1 MGEQSKDLDV
11 AIIGGGPTG
20 LSACLEISRCLGS
33 ECKAVI
39 IENDSELGGIPRTC
53 NIFFGMRD
61 LRRLYTGATYA
72 NRLSQSVRNSTV
84 SIHTDSTVLKI
95 IPGNGTEKHTI
106 EVLSPSGIEVYHCPY
121 ILLATGCY
129 EAPRAMRVIPGP
141 RQSGVFTTG
150 SLQEI
155 VHERGEKPGNRAVI
169 LGSEHVA
176 FSSAITLKKAGVSIV
191 GLVEEGTFVNTYSWI
206 AKAMSAVY
214 RFPIYTETSVE
225 SIIGTDNVEGVALM
239 NNRTKRRFTVPC
251 DTVIM
256 TGKLRSYSPLID
268 NTAITMDVS
277 TAGPM
282 VDNRFMTSVPGIFA
296 AGNVLR
302 GADMHDLCAI
312 EGREAAQRIIQLIKG
327 KDEVTIDEY
336 THLRAEF
343 PVRHI
348 VPQKISIRELD
359 NTKVNGHRI
368 CVSMQLAYTIP
379 NPTLEAWSGN
389 ELIWSRTFSKLIGN
403 NRVVLPLH
411 TFKWDHKAIKHDI
424 VVKLKDPTS

>member
-20 LSACLEISRCLGS
+20 LSACLEISRRLGS
-33 ECKAVI
+33 ECKAAI
-39 IENDSELGGIPRTC
+39 FENDSELGGIPRTC

-72 NRLSQSVRNSTV
+72 DRLSQSVRNSSV
-84 SIHTDSTVLKI
+84 AIHTDSTVLKI
-95 IPGNGTEKHTI
+95 VPGNGTERHTI
-106 EVLSPSGIEVYHCPY
+106 EVLSPSGIEVYHCRY

-155 VHERGEKPGNRAVI
+155 VHVCGEKPGTRAVI

-176 FSSAITLKKAGVSIV
+176 FSCAITLKKAGVSIV
-191 GLVEEGTFVNTYSWI
+191 ALVEEETLVNTYSWI

-214 RFPIYTETSVE
+214 RFPIYTGTSVE
-225 SIIGTDNVEGVALM
+225 SIIGTNKVEGVELL

-256 TGKLRSYSPLID
+256 TGKFRSYSPLID
-268 NTAITMDVS
+268 NTAIAMDVS

-282 VDNRFMTSVPGIFA
+282 IDSGFMTSVPGIFA

-327 KDEVTIDEY
+327 GDEITTDEY
-336 THLRAEF
+336 AHFSAEF

-348 VPQKISIRELD
+348 VPQKIGVRALD
-359 NTKVNGHRI
+359 NAKGNGYGTG
-368 CVSMQLAYTIP
+368 VTLQLAYTIP

-389 ELIWSRTFSKLIGN
+389 ELIWSRTFSRVIGN
-403 NRVVLPLH
+403 NRVVLPVH
-411 TFKWDHKAIKHDI
+411 AFKWDRMDLNHDI
-424 VVKLKDPTS
+424 VVKLKNPTS